1 MRDSYIKMLTQIGG
15 AVIIL
20 VIVGCATT
28 APSAHFSIKPSE
40 QQLVDAND
48 AATVKLEPDSEVN
61 MMDIDKQRLEL
72 LIVSKINTKKREN
85 TNTAD
90 PRQYEFNVVITRY
103 EKGNAFARFMLAG
116 LGQIHIDAHV
126 TVFALPAKEKY
137 AEFDINKTFA
147 WGGLVGASTKIEDVE
162 PAFAE
167 GIANAVV
174 ETQQ

>member
-90 PRQYEFNVVITRY
+90 PRQYEFNVVITR
-103 EKGNAFARFMLAG
+103 
-116 LGQIHIDAHV
+116 
-126 TVFALPAKEKY
+126 
-137 AEFDINKTFA
+137 
-147 WGGLVGASTKIEDVE
+147 
-162 PAFAE
+162 
-167 GIANAVV
+167 
-174 ETQQ
+174 